1 MKNKELFLFASF
13 LLLLALVLVIF
24 DMRILVIACVLF
36 AAIDFSFILWA
47 REENRTGIILWV
59 DIILVWLGALVI
71 IVFDNW
77 GGLTGF
83 VLPGLTLAQEFFQ
96 NPKKNRGDL
105 AGC

>member
-24 DMRILVIACVLF
+24 DMRILAIACVLF
-36 AAIDFSFILWA
+36 SAIDFSFILWA

-71 IVFDNW
+71 IVFDNHESTQ
-77 GGLTGF
+77 LH
-83 VLPGLTLAQEFFQ
+83 V
-96 NPKKNRGDL
+96 
-105 AGC
+105 